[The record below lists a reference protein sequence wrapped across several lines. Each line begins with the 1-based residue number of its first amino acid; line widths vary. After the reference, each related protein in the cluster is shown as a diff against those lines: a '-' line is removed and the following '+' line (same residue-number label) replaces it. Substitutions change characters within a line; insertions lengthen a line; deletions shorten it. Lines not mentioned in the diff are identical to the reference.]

1 VEISGLNRDWVRVI
15 SRRSVVFV
23 VFWSGNQGD
32 VSWGMCLVNTRDR
45 AVDWFLYVCL
55 VYGEDFWVLMGR
67 S

>member
-1 VEISGLNRDWVRVI
+1 VEVSGLNRDWVWII
-15 SRRSVVFV
+15 SRRSVMFV
-23 VFWSGNQGD
+23 LFWSRYQGD

-45 AVDWFLYVCL
+45 AVDLFLYVRL